1 MSGCWYGLWVAIQG
15 RIPLAFTDDVLVA
28 MILSTYNLLKVDAG
42 LSLCLQAFHEFR
54 EGLHISNW
62 WQLTEPWVK
71 RIRCYNIPR
80 ELEMNRVNR
89 GGSKYGGIR
98 EVLIDDISSQ
108 RSMLS
113 SQNHQQERNQNVC
126 PRKFPFQPERQWSIH
141 SFVYSADT
149 CQTLKHELVKNCK
162 CVKSYEEET
171 HGAMGCMK
179 KAVGVET
186 TNDWVTLWIRTEL
199 IRWQGSG
206 ESPREGEYR
215 ADELE
220 SVPGRP

>member
-1 MSGCWYGLWVAIQG
+1 MSEKNKMLQYSM
-15 RIPLAFTDDVLVA
+15 RIGD
-28 MILSTYNLLKVDAG
+28 
-42 LSLCLQAFHEFR
+42 ER
-54 EGLHISNW
+54 
-62 WQLTEPWVK
+62 
-71 RIRCYNIPR
+71 
-80 ELEMNRVNR
+80 RVNR
-89 GGSKYGGIR
+89 GGSKYGGMR
-98 EVLIDDISSQ
+98 EVLIDDDVSSQ

-113 SQNHQQERNQNVC
+113 SQNHQWDRNQNVC

-171 HGAMGCMK
+171 HGAMRCMK
-179 KAVGVET
+179 KMQWGWRPPMIELHCE
-186 TNDWVTLWIRTEL
+186 WRTEL

-206 ESPREGEYR
+206 ESLRGGEYR

-220 SVPGRP
+220 SVSGRP